1 MAKRMG
7 QKSAAQ
13 TPAPKSDR
21 IHGSKTNKAGSAAS
35 KESAKSI
42 QVSEKVVN
50 TLKDKADKYNE
61 THKNDV
67 SVNTLKAVF
76 RRGSGAYSNS
86 HRPTITGGAPN
97 SRNAWSFARVNKFLE
112 KKSGHQV
119 KKAYVQDDDLLA
131 NGGQL
136 KNSDM
141 QLLAPNGKKSNLT
154 PNQYKLVRT
163 PQFKAWFGDW
173 ENDPQNASK
182 VIDDNGEPLIV
193 YHGTYAKEKFNI
205 FDFSKADL
213 GFHFGTYEQAK
224 NRSFTK
230 FAIKEHKQFIE
241 PFFVNIRQLFL
252 IEDAMEFEY
261 PQSYIGDLVEKRIL
275 TKGEVSENSLRGLE
289 TKQSNQVVR
298 NVLVEKYKKVGFK
311 YHNKLEGEGY
321 SYIVCEP
328 NQIKLADGTNTTFN
342 NRNQDIRLENGGN
355 IKNNNMETMKL
366 TASLTISDID
376 NKYPDVSHDYINKQV
391 HNGIKTEMEHTNDP
405 EVAKKI
411 ALDHLNESIHYY
423 EELEKMEKRLE
434 MRDVDEHYGQIM
446 GTYAEGGEI
455 DEIFQFATPTG
466 ERSRMSYI
474 QQVLVRTSDFKKWFG
489 DWELAAKRFL
499 ADNKENFD
507 KHYKDISKVVD
518 MVTLEPRVV
527 YHGTMSEKEFF
538 TFDVTRE
545 KGVGRPYAYF
555 SYNKAY
561 AEHFTKVK
569 QREGSNAEPHLYEV
583 FLNVKHPFLA
593 QGHDYVD
600 KDRDAEGWLK
610 AITGTI
616 VWDRYGKIERDDLT
630 SAVESTIANQVGRYV
645 KSIYPSDTKN
655 KFWKLMAGDVD
666 KQFKFFLLAYDFDGV
681 FYSEEF
687 ARDYD
692 IDNPAQFTYAITCFD
707 AHQIKLADARNTQF
721 DPMNDDIR
729 FEEGGKVVEK
739 VEETIEKPMQMNKL
753 ESLTEMMAK
762 GGKVQGDGQKSNN
775 AKDGGYFV
783 GKSHDDGGIK
793 AKNVDTEQIIE
804 VEGNEVIIN
813 KRSVAD
819 TTKREFEGEMLTNR
833 EILSKINEAGGGV
846 SFADG
851 GEVKYNCGCN
861 KKTYNFGGEI
871 LEESS
876 VVKRLNNVADP
887 LIDSKEYL
895 SNIMNNIYG

>member
-1 MAKRMG
+1 MRQG
-7 QKSAAQ
+7 RKSAAQ
-13 TPAPKSDR
+13 TPAPKSER

-42 QVSEKVVN
+42 KLSEKVVN
-50 TLKDKADKYNE
+50 TLKDKAEKYNE

-76 RRGSGAYSNS
+76 RRGSGAYSNT

-141 QLLAPNGKKSNLT
+141 ENNQLT
-154 PNQYKLVRT
+154 P
-163 PQFKAWFGDW
+163 
-173 ENDPQNASK
+173 
-182 VIDDNGEPLIV
+182 
-193 YHGTYAKEKFNI
+193 
-205 FDFSKADL
+205 
-213 GFHFGTYEQAK
+213 
-224 NRSFTK
+224 
-230 FAIKEHKQFIE
+230 
-241 PFFVNIRQLFL
+241 
-252 IEDAMEFEY
+252 
-261 PQSYIGDLVEKRIL
+261 
-275 TKGEVSENSLRGLE
+275 
-289 TKQSNQVVR
+289 
-298 NVLVEKYKKVGFK
+298 
-311 YHNKLEGEGY
+311 
-321 SYIVCEP
+321 
-328 NQIKLADGTNTTFN
+328 
-342 NRNQDIRLENGGN
+342 
-355 IKNNNMETMKL
+355 
-366 TASLTISDID
+366 SLTISDID

-391 HNGIKTEMEHTNDP
+391 YLGIKTEMEHTNDP

-434 MRDVDEHYGQIM
+434 MREVDEHYGQIKD
-446 GTYAEGGEI
+446 TYADGGEI
-455 DEIFQFATPTG
+455 DEIFQFRTPTG

-507 KHYKDISKVVD
+507 KHFKDISKVID

-555 SYNKAY
+555 AFNKEY
-561 AEHFTKVK
+561 AEHFTKVN

-593 QGHDYVD
+593 QGHEYVD
-600 KDRDAEGWLK
+600 KDKDAESWLK

-645 KSIYPSDTKN
+645 KSIYPSGTKN

-666 KQFKFFLLAYDFDGV
+666 KQFKYFLLAYDFDGV

-692 IDNPAQFTYAITCFD
+692 VENPAQFTYAITCFD

-721 DPMNDDIR
+721 DPLNDDIR
-729 FEEGGKVVEK
+729 FDDGGKIVEK
-739 VEETIEKPMQMNKL
+739 VEESIEKPIVMDKL
-753 ESLTEMMAK
+753 EALTEMMAK
-762 GGKVQGDGQKSNN
+762 GGKVQGDGQKSND

-783 GKSHDDGGIK
+783 GRSHDDGGIK
-793 AKNVDTEQIIE
+793 AKNVDTDQIIE

-833 EILSKINEAGGGV
+833 EILSKINEGGGGV

-851 GEVKYNCGCN
+851 GEVKYNCGCS

-871 LEESS
+871 LEESII
-876 VVKRLNNVADP
+876 VNRLNVADP
-887 LIDSKEYL
+887 INDSKEYL
-895 SNIMNNIYG
+895 SNLMNNIYG